1 MKLRTVL
8 LFSAGITILTV
19 AVGFGVGLL
28 LTDHLPWMV
37 VTAFVCTMLLVPVPA
52 LACLMVANVSFSLD
66 GPDGRRFLRR
76 LVYVV
81 AGIQLLGVLG
91 LVLVAIAVPDRAG
104 YLAGVVALSIVLLWS
119 GIRLGTR
126 FQQRLID
133 ESTEHRAWAAW
144 PRSRVR
150 RATFRIVIVFTIA
163 SMVSSGAVVVLG
175 LTLGE
180 GDGLSP
186 GSSIIYGLT
195 LGCFAASIACLVLAW
210 PLVKDMR
217 RVLGR
222 DHATQKAIVRV
233 VLRNKND
240 PLSEDA
246 QDKAAAYAGIMAVY
260 YPFQIAQLT
269 LLFGGLWLQ
278 QVWNLPD
285 GPSRPSDP
293 LYPFALGMVIGLPLL
308 VLISLPFIIRESRRA
323 RRYARDHPERSACA
337 VKERR

>member
-1 MKLRTVL
+1 MKLRSVL

-19 AVGFGVGLL
+19 TVGLGIGLL
-28 LTDHLPWMV
+28 LADHQPWMV
-37 VTAFVCTMLLVPVPA
+37 VTAFVCTMLLIPVPA
-52 LACLMVANVSFSLD
+52 MACLMVANVSFNLE

-91 LVLVAIAVPDRAG
+91 LVLVAIAAPDSAG
-104 YLAGVVALSIVLLWS
+104 YLVGVVVLSIVLLWS
-119 GIRLGTR
+119 GIRLGMR
-126 FQQRLID
+126 FQQRLVD
-133 ESTEHRAWAAW
+133 ESAEHRTWASW

-150 RATFRIVIVFTIA
+150 RAILRVVVVFTIA
-163 SMVSSGAVVVLG
+163 SMVGSGAILVLG

-186 GSSIIYGLT
+186 GSSIIYGLS

-285 GPSRPSDP
+285 GPSDP
-293 LYPFALGMVIGLPLL
+293 LYPVALGLVIGLPLL
-308 VLISLPFIIRESRRA
+308 VLISLPIIIRECRRA
-323 RRYARDHPERSACA
+323 RRYARDHPERCPCP